1 MKFTIINNQ
10 PVKRMLPMI
19 GSHAIEPYGI
29 LVFNQSES
37 FKKSFQNLSAYG
49 YSVYCEDDSLSSVES
64 EGIKVDSTILTPDI
78 DSEGLFNPKHSE
90 VQDNIFKEEKTNEVI
105 SEIKKEI
112 PEEIK
117 EVQDIDSEGLSKLE
131 VSPKEDIEEKKETS
145 IEETREIIL
154 NKCKLLPADVLRAIL
169 REIGITSTS
178 NNTNT
183 LFNKLA
189 NSDSTDEIL
198 ISAYHKV
205 VDKDVED

>member
-37 FKKSFQNLSAYG
+37 FKKSFQNLSAYD
-49 YSVYCEDDSLSSVES
+49 YSVYCEDDSLSSIES
-64 EGIKVDSTILTPDI
+64 EGTKVAESTVITDI
-78 DSEGLFNPKHSE
+78 DSEGLFNSE
-90 VQDNIFKEEKTNEVI
+90 VQDNISEEDKTNEVI

-117 EVQDIDSEGLSKLE
+117 EEAQDIDLEGLSKLE
-131 VSPKEDIEEKKETS
+131 VSPKEDIEKETT
-145 IEETREIIL
+145 IEETRENIL
-154 NKCKLLPADVLRAIL
+154 NKCKSLPADVLRAIL